1 MVFDH
6 NKKQPFHLA
15 GYSFGACVALE
26 MALQVS
32 QSESMTEATSGKL
45 CTGTLLSLTLL
56 DGSHK
61 FVAAHTG
68 SYREHMTITEGSQ
81 AETVAL
87 CNFMEKFMP
96 GDLNE
101 VRVHILVTYLNK
113 NVIMSC

>member
-1 MVFDH
+1 MILDH
-6 NKKQPFHLA
+6 NQKQPFHLA

-32 QSESMTEATSGKL
+32 QSESMTETTSGQSSVD
-45 CTGTLLSLTLL
+45 TLQSLILL

-68 SYREHMTITEGSQ
+68 LYREHMTITEGSQ

-87 CNFMEKFMP
+87 CNFLEKFTL

-101 VRVHILVTYLNK
+101 VSFSYSFK
-113 NVIMSC
+113 K